1 MNKRIAVLSL
11 ILSIVISFTIHV
23 PAKAE
28 TMTNFS
34 LPIYKTKNIFQLKEA
49 LKEKKVLLNFW
60 ASWCTSCAHEIK
72 ELEALK
78 EKYGDKVIFV
88 GVNAG
93 EKNNLIDKFINKHKF
108 TFIQVIDENRE
119 ISKSLG
125 VNALPVTMVI
135 DSNMNIIFKDVRPPK
150 EI

>member
-1 MNKRIAVLSL
+1 MAILSL
-11 ILSIVISFTIHV
+11 LLSLLLSLAVHS
-23 PAKAE
+23 PANAE
-28 TMTNFS
+28 TMSDFS
-34 LPIYKTKNIFQLKEA
+34 LPIYKTNNVFQLKEA
-49 LKEKKVLLNFW
+49 VKGKKVLLNFW

-78 EKYGDKVIFV
+78 AKYGDSVVFV

-108 TFIQVIDENRE
+108 TFIQVVDENRE
-119 ISKSLG
+119 FSKKLG

-135 DSNMNIIFKDVRPPK
+135 DSNMNIVFKDVRPPK
-150 EI
+150 EL